1 MKGDKT
7 EQNKTKGGKERK
19 ESKGK
24 QCKVKS
30 LIP

>member
-24 QCKVKS
+24 KNVRLKV
-30 LIP
+30 